1 MKKNIIPIFYLDN
14 IDRLKNTS
22 DGKNTSHVSQL
33 RLFQPRIN
41 KKFEPIV
48 LELEN
53 GQILTLIKNP
63 FDQLLDCGTP
73 PKEMINRPHGC
84 QQFFNYH

>member
-33 RLFQPRIN
+33 SLFQPCIN
-41 KKFEPIV
+41 KKCEPIV

>member
-63 FDQLLDCGTP
+63 FDQLLDCETP
-73 PKEMINRPHGC
+73 PEEMINRPHGC

>member
-1 MKKNIIPIFYLDN
+1 MKKNIIPMFYLDN

-22 DGKNTSHVSQL
+22 DGKNTSHVLQL
-33 RLFQPRIN
+33 SLFQPRIN
-41 KKFEPIV
+41 KKCEPIV

-63 FDQLLDCGTP
+63 FDQLLDCETP

-84 QQFFNYH
+84 QQFFNYY

>member
-22 DGKNTSHVSQL
+22 DGKDTSHVSQL
-33 RLFQPRIN
+33 SLFQPRIN
-41 KKFEPIV
+41 KKCEPIV